1 MAPRVET
8 HRLRELVRLHR
19 LERSGRELAR
29 LLRMGPNTV
38 RRYRDLLARAGL
50 LAGPLDQLPALDE
63 LSSVVTAAL
72 PARAPRPASVEP
84 WRPRIEALVAKG
96 LGARATFDRLGA
108 ETKGTATP
116 LGASYSA
123 VKRAVRA
130 LKRDAQLADAV
141 AIPVDT
147 GAGEVAQVDF
157 GYAGKLYDPTRGVL
171 RRAWCFVMTL
181 GFSRL
186 MFVRLVFDQTIET
199 WLDLHEQAFRELN
212 GVVVTVVPDNNRRA
226 VLRAA
231 FAIDGPCELNRSYR
245 ELAQRY
251 GFVIDPAPPGQPRKR
266 GKAEAAVK
274 YLKNNPLKAR
284 DGESLPDVQAALA
297 HWNRDVASLRVHGTT
312 RRRPLDLF
320 NEVERAALRPLPA
333 EQPEPAI
340 WKKARV
346 HPDVHVAFRDRLY
359 SVPWQLTHAVVWLRA
374 AGSVVE
380 VFHDDRL
387 VATHRRHGP
396 RRSTI
401 EDHLPPD
408 RRDLRHRGR
417 AFWEERARRLGPDA
431 AALVREVFDS
441 DDVLSRLRQ
450 VQATVRLLEA
460 HATRAEAVCRLARQA
475 GDPTYQGVK
484 RILALAADRGHGPD
498 RQRGNS
504 TSTLFPG
511 RVPCGPIE

>member
-19 LERSGRELAR
+19 LERSGREVAR

-38 RRYRDLLARAGL
+38 RRYRDVLAGAGL
-50 LAGPLDQLPALDE
+50 LAGAPDQLPAIDD
-63 LSSVVTAAL
+63 LSAAVATAL
-72 PARAPRPASVEP
+72 PPRAAPRPASVEP
-84 WRPRIEALVAKG
+84 WRPRLEALVAKG
-96 LGARATFDRLGA
+96 LGARATFDRLCA
-108 ETKGTATP
+108 ETKGTAAP
-116 LGASYSA
+116 ISASYSA

-147 GAGEVAQVDF
+147 SPGEIAQVDF
-157 GYAGKLYDPTRGVL
+157 GYAGKLYDPARGVL

-212 GVVVTVVPDNNRRA
+212 GVVATVVPDNNRRA

-284 DGESLPDVQAALA
+284 DGESLPDVQAALVQ
-297 HWNRDVASLRVHGTT
+297 WNREVASTRVHGTT

-320 NEVERAALRPLPA
+320 NELERAALRSLPSS
-333 EQPEPAI
+333 PGEPVL

-346 HPDVHVAFRDRLY
+346 HPDSHVAFRERLF
-359 SVPWQLTHAVVWLRA
+359 SVPWRLTGADVWVRADGAQVEIFHGEQRVAVHPRQ
-374 AGSVVE
+374 
-380 VFHDDRL
+380 
-387 VATHRRHGP
+387 GP
-396 RRSTI
+396 RRSTL
-401 EDHLPPD
+401 EEHLPPG
-408 RRDLRHRGR
+408 RAELRHRGR
-417 AFWEERARRLGPDA
+417 AFWEARAARIGPEA
-431 AALVREVFDS
+431 TAFVREVFDS

-450 VQATVRLLEA
+450 VQAIVRLLEA
-460 HATRAEAVCRLARQA
+460 HPTRGNHVCRRARQL
-475 GDPTYQGVK
+475 GDHSYQGVK
-484 RILALAADRGHGPD
+484 RILAMALDLHSPSGSEHWRGP
-498 RQRGNS
+498 
-504 TSTLFPG
+504 
-511 RVPCGPIE
+511 